1 MVSWCYGFNKWVAPE
16 LPGKASSQNVL
27 CPYRKPTQVGR

>member
-1 MVSWCYGFNKWVAPE
+1 MVRLIYGEAKWVAPA
-16 LPGKASSQNVL
+16 LPGKASSQIAL